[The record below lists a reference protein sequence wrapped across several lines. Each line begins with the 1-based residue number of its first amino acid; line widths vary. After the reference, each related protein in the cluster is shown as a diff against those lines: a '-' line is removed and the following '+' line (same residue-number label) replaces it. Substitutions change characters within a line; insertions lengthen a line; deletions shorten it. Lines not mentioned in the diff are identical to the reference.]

1 VFNKYGLI
9 SFRDFRPRI
18 IIIIFGARIIILVFL
33 NFFYVINKISAITTN
48 PTRNRSVV
56 SSLSSLS
63 PLSVSHGF
71 LLLFLLVSCS
81 LLPHL
86 SISESDSYISAAIS
100 TKGLSFAKDLLISQA
115 VDPFVSIRIPDIEKS
130 VRIPFVGEVH
140 MAVSNVIIE
149 AVNIS
154 ASDSTAAA
162 GEVRDC
168 DCGFWFVTVSDE
180 GFASVQ
186 VNFYIYFF
194 RKKNYWLYGD
204 HLNPICTLAFINFML
219 V

>member
-1 VFNKYGLI
+1 
-9 SFRDFRPRI
+9 
-18 IIIIFGARIIILVFL
+18 
-33 NFFYVINKISAITTN
+33 
-48 PTRNRSVV
+48 
-56 SSLSSLS
+56 
-63 PLSVSHGF
+63 
-71 LLLFLLVSCS
+71 
-81 LLPHL
+81 
-86 SISESDSYISAAIS
+86 
-100 TKGLSFAKDLLISQA
+100 
-115 VDPFVSIRIPDIEKS
+115 
-130 VRIPFVGEVH
+130 

-194 RKKNYWLYGD
+194 RKKTTGYMVT
-204 HLNPICTLAFINFML
+204 I
-219 V
+219 